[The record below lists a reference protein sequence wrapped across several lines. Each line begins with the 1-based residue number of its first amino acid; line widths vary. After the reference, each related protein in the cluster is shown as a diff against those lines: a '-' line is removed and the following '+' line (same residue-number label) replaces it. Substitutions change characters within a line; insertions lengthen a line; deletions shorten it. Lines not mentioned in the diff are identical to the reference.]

1 MEELTFQQFITEVNR
16 TYKEE
21 EDFYRRLARR
31 SGLSDA
37 AFWVLYSI
45 ETAPGPVT
53 QTDIGSTLMLS
64 KQTIN
69 SGLKQLEQ
77 GGQITLSGGPGRRKY
92 LQLTGRGQNLAERTV
107 RKVLEL
113 EERAFRSMSPEEQA
127 HILALMRLH
136 LDLMLQGSSQIFDT
150 SQEDSLSYGDQII

>member
-21 EDFYRRLARR
+21 DDFYRRLARR

-53 QTDIGSTLMLS
+53 QTDIG

-69 SGLKQLEQ
+69 SALKQLEH
-77 GGQITLSGGPGRRKY
+77 SGHICLTDGPGRKKY
-92 LQLTGRGQNLAERTV
+92 LQLTQQGRALSDRAIRPTLEVERGAFLGLAE
-107 RKVLEL
+107 
-113 EERAFRSMSPEEQA
+113 EERASL
-127 HILALMRLH
+127 LALDRKYLS
-136 LDLMLQGSSQIFDT
+136 LLLQKSEQIFNT
-150 SQEDSLSYGDQII
+150 PQEE

>member
-69 SGLKQLEQ
+69 SALKQLEQ
-77 GGQITLSGGPGRRKY
+77 SGHICLSDGPGRKKYLRLTRQGRALSDRAIRPTLEVERGAFLGLAEEERASLLALERKY
-92 LQLTGRGQNLAERTV
+92 LSLL
-107 RKVLEL
+107 
-113 EERAFRSMSPEEQA
+113 
-127 HILALMRLH
+127 
-136 LDLMLQGSSQIFDT
+136 LQKSEQIFNI
-150 SQEDSLSYGDQII
+150 SQEESSNYADQAF

>member
-21 EDFYRRLARR
+21 DDFYRRLARR
-31 SGLSDA
+31 SGLADA

-53 QTDIGSTLMLS
+53 QTDIGNTLMLS

-69 SGLKQLEQ
+69 SALRKLETE
-77 GGQITLSGGPGRRKY
+77 GILYLEALSGRKKRACLTAQGKELAQRTVAHLMEIENSILDSWPEAQREQYLDSMQKY
-92 LQLTGRGQNLAERTV
+92 LT
-107 RKVLEL
+107 
-113 EERAFRSMSPEEQA
+113 AFREKIKE
-127 HILALMRLH
+127 
-136 LDLMLQGSSQIFDT
+136 
-150 SQEDSLSYGDQII
+150 LST

>member
-1 MEELTFQQFITEVNR
+1 MEELTFQQFITEINR
-16 TYKEE
+16 MYKREE
-21 EDFYRRLARR
+21 ELYRRLARR

-69 SGLKQLEQ
+69 SSLKQLEQ
-77 GGQITLSGGPGRRKY
+77 SGYICLTGGPGRKKY
-92 LQLTGRGQNLAERTV
+92 LQLTERGQDLSGRAIRPALEVERQAFLGLTG
-107 RKVLEL
+107 
-113 EERAFRSMSPEEQA
+113 EERAGL
-127 HILALMRLH
+127 LALERRYLS
-136 LDLMLQGSSQIFDT
+136 LLLQESKQIFNV
-150 SQEDSLSYGDQII
+150 SQEE

>member
-1 MEELTFQQFITEVNR
+1 MEELTFQVFIAEVNR

-21 EDFYRRLARR
+21 EDFYRRLARH

-69 SGLKQLEQ
+69 SALKQLEQ
-77 GGQITLSGGPGRRKY
+77 SGHIRLTDGPGRKKH
-92 LQLTGRGQNLAERTV
+92 LQLTERGQLLSDQAIRPTLEVERQAFLGLT
-107 RKVLEL
+107 R
-113 EERAFRSMSPEEQA
+113 EERIRL
-127 HILALMRLH
+127 LALEKKYLS
-136 LDLMLQGSSQIFDT
+136 LLLQKSEQIFQHP
-150 SQEDSLSYGDQII
+150 QEE

>member
-1 MEELTFQQFITEVNR
+1 MEDLTFQQFITEVNR

-21 EDFYRRLARR
+21 DDFYRRLARR

-53 QTDIGSTLMLS
+53 QTDIGNTLMLS

-69 SGLKQLEQ
+69 SALKQLEHS
-77 GGQITLSGGPGRRKY
+77 GHICQIGR
-92 LQLTGRGQNLAERTV
+92 
-107 RKVLEL
+107 
-113 EERAFRSMSPEEQA
+113 A
-127 HILALMRLH
+127 HV
-136 LDLMLQGSSQIFDT
+136 
-150 SQEDSLSYGDQII
+150 

>member
-69 SGLKQLEQ
+69 SSIRKLAQDGY
-77 GGQITLSGGPGRRKY
+77 ITLKHGKGRQMHIFLTDTGIELVKERIFPVIEIENKVFDSMAEEESRELLRLSRKY
-92 LQLTGRGQNLAERTV
+92 IEILEKNAKELLQ
-107 RKVLEL
+107 
-113 EERAFRSMSPEEQA
+113 
-127 HILALMRLH
+127 
-136 LDLMLQGSSQIFDT
+136 
-150 SQEDSLSYGDQII
+150 

>member
-21 EDFYRRLARR
+21 DDFYRRLARR

-53 QTDIGSTLMLS
+53 QTDIGNTLMLS
-64 KQTIN
+64 KQTIH
-69 SGLKQLEQ
+69 SSVQKLMRDGFLSLEA
-77 GGQITLSGGPGRRKY
+77 GRGRDMHIFLTPAGKAMLDEKIAPAIQIENLAFTDMTEEEQTEFLRLNRKY
-92 LQLTGRGQNLAERTV
+92 ADNLRKYTTQL
-107 RKVLEL
+107 
-113 EERAFRSMSPEEQA
+113 
-127 HILALMRLH
+127 
-136 LDLMLQGSSQIFDT
+136 
-150 SQEDSLSYGDQII
+150 